1 MTSVA
6 RSHLRTAWELLE
18 HHWVAFL
25 LAQLTIVAAW
35 VALEIAV
42 VAAHRS
48 GIPAIAYWPLW
59 SCLHLAFFWLFCGL
73 MAGIHRMALQ
83 AVDGGIPTF
92 ATAVSRFDQGN
103 SYLLTSL
110 LYWVVVTGGLVLAVI
125 PGLVVAVTLAPFRF
139 LLVEGSQNG
148 LSSLREAALLSASH
162 RWQIF
167 RTLFVSAA
175 LNLGGAAFL
184 GLGLLVTFPLTVLLR
199 ASQFRALQQQR
210 LSPPTVSE
218 ALTT

>member
-1 MTSVA
+1 MTGVA

-18 HHWVAFL
+18 HHWAAFL

-48 GIPAIAYWPLW
+48 GIPAVAFWPLW
-59 SCLHLAFFWLFCGL
+59 SCLHLAFFWVFCGL

-92 ATAVSRFDQGN
+92 ATAVGSFNRSN
-103 SYLLTSL
+103 TYLFTSL
-110 LYWVVVTGGLVLAVI
+110 LYWVAVTGGLVLAVV
-125 PGLVVAVTLAPFRF
+125 PGLVVAVTFAPFRF
-139 LLVEGSQNG
+139 LLVEGTQNG
-148 LSSLREAALLSASH
+148 LSSLREATLLSASH
-162 RWQIF
+162 RWRIF
-167 RTLFVSAA
+167 RTLSVSAA

-184 GLGLLVTFPLTVLLR
+184 GVGLLVTFPLTVLLR
-199 ASQFRALQQQR
+199 ASQFRALQD
-210 LSPPTVSE
+210 LSLPTIRC
-218 ALTT
+218 AP